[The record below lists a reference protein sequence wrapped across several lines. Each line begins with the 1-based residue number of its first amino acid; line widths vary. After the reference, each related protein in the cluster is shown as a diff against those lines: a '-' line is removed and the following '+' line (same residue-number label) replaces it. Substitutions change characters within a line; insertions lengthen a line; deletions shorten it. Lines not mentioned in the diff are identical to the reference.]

1 VRPTGNAYAV
11 VIGIESY
18 QAKPTGGVFSAHD
31 AKIMAEYLKTMI
43 GVPSENV
50 ILLTNE
56 YATKSDLEKY
66 FERWLANNV
75 ESDSRVF
82 IYYSGH
88 GAPDPR
94 TGDAYL
100 VPYDGDPSFIEKYR
114 IFTQK
119 AL

>member
-18 QAKPTGGVFSAHD
+18 RQNLPAAFFSAHD

-66 FERWLANNV
+66 FER
-75 ESDSRVF
+75 
-82 IYYSGH
+82 
-88 GAPDPR
+88 
-94 TGDAYL
+94 L
-100 VPYDGDPSFIEKYR
+100 VG
-114 IFTQK
+114 Q
-119 AL
+119 